1 MIIEARTKSV
11 DDTRA
16 LAAELAPL
24 TVPGDL
30 ILLEGGLGAG
40 KTAFVQGFA
49 RGLGVDETVTSPTFI
64 LVRSYRGRLPMVHMD
79 VYRLD
84 HMQELVDL
92 GIAEILEEDGV
103 TLIEWGDVVRPALPG
118 DFLAVRLD
126 PGGTED
132 ERALSMRAVGPRWP
146 HRMRA
151 VQEALERWTLKA

>member
-1 MIIEARTKSV
+1 MIQARTKSV

-24 TVPGDL
+24 ARPGDL
-30 ILLEGGLGAG
+30 ILLAGGLGAG

-49 RGLGVDETVTSPTFI
+49 RGLGVEENVTSPTFV
-64 LVRSYRGRLPMVHMD
+64 LVRSYQGRLPMVHLD

-84 HMQELVDL
+84 RVQELIDL

-118 DFLAVRLD
+118 DFLEVRLE
-126 PGGTED
+126 PGATDD
-132 ERALSMRAVGPRWP
+132 ERVVAVRAVGPRWLP
-146 HRMRA
+146 RLRA
-151 VQEALERWTLKA
+151 LQEAVERWTAGQ

>member
-1 MIIEARTKSV
+1 MIQARTKSV

-24 TVPGDL
+24 AGPGDL
-30 ILLEGGLGAG
+30 ILLAGGLGAG

-49 RGLGVDETVTSPTFI
+49 RGLGVEENVTSPTFV
-64 LVRSYRGRLPMVHMD
+64 LVRSYQGRLPMVHLD

-84 HMQELVDL
+84 RVQELIDL

-118 DFLAVRLD
+118 DFLEVRLE
-126 PGGTED
+126 PGATDD
-132 ERALSMRAVGPRWP
+132 ERVVAVRAVGPSWLPRL
-146 HRMRA
+146 RA
-151 VQEALERWTLKA
+151 LQEAVERWTAGE

>member
-1 MIIEARTKSV
+1 MSGMIQARTKSV

-24 TVPGDL
+24 AKAGDL

-49 RGLGVDETVTSPTFI
+49 RGLGVEETVTSPTFI
-64 LVRSYRGRLPMVHMD
+64 LVRSYHGRLPMVHLD

-84 HMQELVDL
+84 RIQELVDL
-92 GIAEILEEDGV
+92 GIAEILDEDGV

-118 DFLAVRLD
+118 DFLEVRLE
-126 PGGTED
+126 PGASD
-132 ERALSMRAVGPRWP
+132 EERVIMMRGVGPRWP
-146 HRMRA
+146 HRLRA
-151 VQEALERWTLKA
+151 VQDAVARWC

>member
-1 MIIEARTKSV
+1 MIQARTKSA

-24 TVPGDL
+24 TRAGDL

-49 RGLGVDETVTSPTFI
+49 RGLGVDETVTSPTFV
-64 LVRSYRGRLPMVHMD
+64 LVRTYEGRLPMVHLD

-84 HMQELVDL
+84 RVQELVDL
-92 GIAEILEEDGV
+92 GIADILDEDGV

-118 DFLAVRLD
+118 DFLEVRLD
-126 PGGTED
+126 PGATED
-132 ERALSMRAVGPRWP
+132 ERIVQMRGVGPRWP
-146 HRMRA
+146 HRLRA
-151 VQEALERWTLKA
+151 IQEAVERWTAAD

>member
-1 MIIEARTKSV
+1 MIQARTKSV

-24 TVPGDL
+24 TRPGDL

-49 RGLGVDETVTSPTFI
+49 RGLGVDEVVTSPTFV
-64 LVRSYRGRLPMVHMD
+64 LVRTYQGRLPMVHLD

-84 HMQELVDL
+84 RVQELLDL
-92 GIAEILEEDGV
+92 GIADILDEDGV

-118 DFLAVRLD
+118 DLLEVRLE
-126 PGGTED
+126 PGPAED
-132 ERALSMRAVGPRWP
+132 ERIVVMRPVGPRWP
-146 HRMRA
+146 HRLRA
-151 VQEALERWTLKA
+151 IQEAVERWTASE